1 MSECWS
7 RHFRVK
13 TKVEKMK
20 ASLFRPH
27 PAPSASRSRPLNSIA
42 SRCIPAYIALAARGG
57 TVSAEALNCGTEG
70 EKKSV
75 DRFLSPAAA
84 TTSSS
89 STSTSQKRRLAS
101 GLLASA
107 LAVLSVVVVVVASPL
122 MMFPGA
128 AVSKDMLDEDP
139 VSFFQLRGSVAKKYA
154 IEELEESGAS
164 PSSSSPSSSSHSSP
178 SSRVVKRKSGLTV
191 AACVAE
197 GRGPRGGELSAALAS
212 PSGAAAAPPPTA
224 CGRAEDASRANLPR
238 ACASACSAAC
248 SAAVERK
255 NELLRSTTG
264 FSLGESAARRLG
276 RSCTRACAGECVRPS
291 TSSARA
297 YDFFVNFGR

>member
-1 MSECWS
+1 
-7 RHFRVK
+7 
-13 TKVEKMK
+13 
-20 ASLFRPH
+20 
-27 PAPSASRSRPLNSIA
+27 
-42 SRCIPAYIALAARGG
+42 
-57 TVSAEALNCGTEG
+57 
-70 EKKSV
+70 
-75 DRFLSPAAA
+75 
-84 TTSSS
+84 
-89 STSTSQKRRLAS
+89 
-101 GLLASA
+101 
-107 LAVLSVVVVVVASPL
+107 
-122 MMFPGA
+122 MFPGA

-264 FSLGESAARRLG
+264 FSLGESAARRLEGAARG
-276 RSCTRACAGECVRPS
+276 R
-291 TSSARA
+291 ARA
-297 YDFFVNFGR
+297 SASGRARPRLAPTISSSILEGEEEREDMYL

>member
-1 MSECWS
+1 VSECWS

-20 ASLFRPH
+20 ASLFRPR

-42 SRCIPAYIALAARGG
+42 SRCVPAYIALAARGG

-75 DRFLSPAAA
+75 DRLLSPAAA

-107 LAVLSVVVVVVASPL
+107 LAVLSVVVVASPL

-128 AVSKDMLDEDP
+128 AVAKDMLDEDP
-139 VSFFQLRGSVAKKYA
+139 VSFFQLRGSVAK
-154 IEELEESGAS
+154 
-164 PSSSSPSSSSHSSP
+164 
-178 SSRVVKRKSGLTV
+178 
-191 AACVAE
+191 
-197 GRGPRGGELSAALAS
+197 
-212 PSGAAAAPPPTA
+212 
-224 CGRAEDASRANLPR
+224 
-238 ACASACSAAC
+238 
-248 SAAVERK
+248 
-255 NELLRSTTG
+255 
-264 FSLGESAARRLG
+264 
-276 RSCTRACAGECVRPS
+276 
-291 TSSARA
+291 
-297 YDFFVNFGR
+297 